1 MKDKSS
7 NKCVL
12 SFNESPKAAHHRSA
26 SSFRLL
32 AFALFAGL
40 LIVSAS
46 ACEDAMVDMDTF
58 SSIRGVVL
66 DDTTGAAVAGASV
79 TTTPATEAILT
90 NNSGEFRIDDIPTG
104 DYAIIVRKYGYER
117 RTVNVAVREN
127 RTTQATITLSPPVKQ
142 EELRAESSVSITHWR
157 NTLSTDSTVV
167 TVNVEYIIA
176 NNGSTP
182 IPSYSILFKIES
194 PRGVFSHQEEGT
206 NLEVGQTR
214 LGKFS
219 VDIPE
224 EEATRV
230 VAEPPW
236 TGGSQDKEE

>member
-117 RTVNVAVREN
+117 RR
-127 RTTQATITLSPPVKQ
+127 S
-142 EELRAESSVSITHWR
+142 EERRVGKEW
-157 NTLSTDSTVV
+157 
-167 TVNVEYIIA
+167 
-176 NNGSTP
+176 GS
-182 IPSYSILFKIES
+182 
-194 PRGVFSHQEEGT
+194 
-206 NLEVGQTR
+206 
-214 LGKFS
+214 
-219 VDIPE
+219 
-224 EEATRV
+224 
-230 VAEPPW
+230 
-236 TGGSQDKEE
+236 GGGAGDE